1 MSTYSEL
8 NEFKAENA
16 VRTFDEFYMFK
27 SSIREPYM
35 CFSTTMRLSGNLV
48 AAVSINK
55 HYYHFQFFD
64 VWDHKLSNVMF
75 TNNDPE
81 GYVQFLDNTKL
92 FEDDCLTMLS
102 SVDDISDEILEKYN
116 LTIDNVMVLYKLHH
130 ELLNILKKDETII
143 NSVL

>member
-1 MSTYSEL
+1 MSTYSDL
-8 NEFKAENA
+8 NAFKAENA
-16 VRTFDEFYMFK
+16 VRTFDEFYMVK
-27 SSIREPYM
+27 SSIHEPYM
-35 CFSTTMRLSGNLV
+35 CFSTTMRLSDNLV

-55 HYYHFQFFD
+55 YYYHFQFFD

-81 GYVQFLDNTKL
+81 GYIQFLDNTKL

-102 SVDDISDEILEKYN
+102 SVDDITDEILEKYN